1 MVSLFNRI
9 LFSFKLSIILQ
20 RSIYRQRNWN
30 DASSVFMKSRACS
43 CPWLSSTSC
52 SLGTNQKLHT
62 FCSKSNFTLRLK
74 ISNFL
79 EIYSFSA
86 FSGNKRKWQLLVV
99 QDKANFLGWGENF
112 LSTLFLS
119 SFLYIIRGKV
129 LRQKLLS
136 TWHHFCER
144 VVFPTQVAIV
154 SFWKG
159 VIFG

>member
-1 MVSLFNRI
+1 MVSLFNRT
-9 LFSFKLSIILQ
+9 LFSFKLSIISQ

-86 FSGNKRKWQLLVV
+86 FSGNKRKWQLLAV
-99 QDKANFLGWGENF
+99 QNKAFLGEGENLCPHYF
-112 LSTLFLS
+112 WVLFLHHLGKGFETKITQHMT
-119 SFLYIIRGKV
+119 SFLWKSCFSHTSCNRFF
-129 LRQKLLS
+129 LQ
-136 TWHHFCER
+136 
-144 VVFPTQVAIV
+144 
-154 SFWKG
+154 KG

>member
-1 MVSLFNRI
+1 MVSLFNRTS
-9 LFSFKLSIILQ
+9 FSFKLSIISQ

-30 DASSVFMKSRACS
+30 NASSVFMKSRACS

-62 FCSKSNFTLRLK
+62 FCSKSDFTLRLK

-79 EIYSFSA
+79 EIHSFSA
-86 FSGNKRKWQLLVV
+86 FSGNKRKWQFLAV
-99 QDKANFLGWGENF
+99 QKKSIFGGGGKS

>member
-1 MVSLFNRI
+1 M
-9 LFSFKLSIILQ
+9 Q
-20 RSIYRQRNWN
+20 RSIDRQRNRN

-74 ISNFL
+74 ISIFL

-99 QDKANFLGWGENF
+99 QNNAFFWGEGELF
-112 LSTLFLS
+112 CTHYFWVFFFTLLGERFWDKNYAAYDLIFVKELFFPHKFQ
-119 SFLYIIRGKV
+119 SFLFAKKRN
-129 LRQKLLS
+129 
-136 TWHHFCER
+136 
-144 VVFPTQVAIV
+144 
-154 SFWKG
+154 FWVMASK
-159 VIFG
+159 F

>member
-30 DASSVFMKSRACS
+30 NASSVFMKSRACS

-99 QDKANFLGWGENF
+99 QNKAFFWGKGGNF

-119 SFLYIIRGKV
+119 SFLYFRGKV
-129 LRQKLLS
+129 LRQKLRS
-136 TWHHFCER
+136 TWHPFCAR

>member
-99 QDKANFLGWGENF
+99 QNKAFFLGGGKFSVHIIFEF
-112 LSTLFLS
+112 FSLH
-119 SFLYIIRGKV
+119 IRGKV

>member
-9 LFSFKLSIILQ
+9 LFSFKLSITLQ
-20 RSIYRQRNWN
+20 RSIYRLRSWN

-52 SLGTNQKLHT
+52 SLGTNQKLDT

-86 FSGNKRKWQLLVV
+86 FSGNKRKWQLLAV
-99 QDKANFLGWGENF
+99 QNKAFLGRGKISVHIIF
-112 LSTLFLS
+112 DFFS
-119 SFLYIIRGKV
+119 YIIWGKV
-129 LRQKLLS
+129 LRQKLRS
-136 TWHHFCER
+136 TWPHFCER